1 MLDAVYLLFIVLTL
15 PFPVPPQ
22 SISVGVFIMA
32 MAMNVFLAKYPETVL
47 DIERENRGSS
57 LRVKSP
63 PAKPGAYCC

>member
-32 MAMNVFLAKYPETVL
+32 MALNVFLAKYPETVL
-47 DIERENRGSS
+47 DIEWENRGSS
-57 LRVKSP
+57 LRITSNS
-63 PAKPGAYCC
+63 